1 VGTLGDGRG
10 PGGVNKSIISNPQ
23 PLDTVTSF
31 SLLASQVGRAIS
43 ESLRPTTKG
52 LQEQQASDAAG
63 IRREKDAGYIYS
75 EEELYLMMGWAHV
88 RRFSD
93 LPDVWL
99 EFMKTKK
106 VDTFQDKLMEAM
118 AVWVKQHDLQV
129 DDEVHFMKTQLE
141 EIIQLKHSPG
151 TCVAEYESAEK
162 GIGPLLCTPISERDQ
177 CFGTTHFSV

>member
-1 VGTLGDGRG
+1 MRLILDWSMVAAQADAKGQSILSLGFPTPVPRSQVVSKWRMEWLMGTLGDGRG
-10 PGGVNKSIISNPQ
+10 TGGGTNKNIISHPK

-43 ESLRPTTKG
+43 KSLRLTTKG
-52 LQEQQASDAAG
+52 LQEQQVSKAAV

-93 LPDVWL
+93 LPNVWL

-106 VDTFQDKLMEAM
+106 VDTLRDK
-118 AVWVKQHDLQV
+118 
-129 DDEVHFMKTQLE
+129 
-141 EIIQLKHSPG
+141 
-151 TCVAEYESAEK
+151 
-162 GIGPLLCTPISERDQ
+162 
-177 CFGTTHFSV
+177 